1 MALLSYDNFAFG
13 FAEGHIPRRGGA
25 WGWVRFAI
33 ACASRQVSRR
43 SLANRG
49 FTIPYYIN
57 KERPS
62 HLTWSFFIYMGLL
75 SYDNKIS
82 IILIAAVATGVPG
95 PKMAAA
101 PSR

>member
-1 MALLSYDNFAFG
+1 MPQG
-13 FAEGHIPRRGGA
+13 
-25 WGWVRFAI
+25 
-33 ACASRQVSRR
+33 
-43 SLANRG
+43 SLAKEG

-62 HLTWSFFIYMGLL
+62 HLTWSFFIY
-75 SYDNKIS
+75 YVIPYERRIS